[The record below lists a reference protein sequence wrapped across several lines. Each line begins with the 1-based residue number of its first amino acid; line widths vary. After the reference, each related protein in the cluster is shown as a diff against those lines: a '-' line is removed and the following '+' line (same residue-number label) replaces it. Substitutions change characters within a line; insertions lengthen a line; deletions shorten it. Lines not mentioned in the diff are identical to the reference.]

1 LGRELKVDGGAQ
13 MLSFK
18 TVKSP
23 NGKYNEIQIAC
34 DRKGMAILIGTLAEL
49 VGEAASHRHLR
60 SPAAGGTELDP
71 TTPWGEE
78 ADVCEVIITYD
89 EAGSN

>member
-1 LGRELKVDGGAQ
+1 

-34 DRKGMAILIGTLAEL
+34 DREGMAILMGTLAEL

-78 ADVCEVIITYD
+78 TDVSEVIIDYA
-89 EAGSN
+89 ESGSN

>member
-1 LGRELKVDGGAQ
+1 LERGLKPDSGAQ

-34 DRKGMAILIGTLAEL
+34 DREGMAILIGTLAEL
-49 VGEAASHRHLR
+49 VGAASHRHLR

-78 ADVCEVIITYD
+78 TDVSEVIIDYA
-89 EAGSN
+89 ESGSN

>member
-1 LGRELKVDGGAQ
+1 
-13 MLSFK
+13 
-18 TVKSP
+18 
-23 NGKYNEIQIAC
+23 
-34 DRKGMAILIGTLAEL
+34 MAILIGALAEL

-78 ADVCEVIITYD
+78 TDVSEVIITYT
-89 EAGSN
+89 EGC